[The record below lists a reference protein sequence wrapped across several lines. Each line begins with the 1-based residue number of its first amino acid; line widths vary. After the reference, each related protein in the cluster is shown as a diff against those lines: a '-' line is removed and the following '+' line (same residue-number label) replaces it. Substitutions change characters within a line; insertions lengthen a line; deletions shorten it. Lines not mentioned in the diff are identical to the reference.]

1 MKYVT
6 IISEFQKDLNKGLAM
21 LFKEYGQ
28 TLFGY
33 SVHTWNLNEDE
44 AYEALYKTLQSVG
57 KVITRYEFE
66 SDAHFKNWIF
76 KIHKNN
82 ILQFLRSKKGKEEV
96 EHFSYNDWVNEVNDF
111 GEDAFDVS
119 EFKEIIEKIDED
131 SYQTPDSPLMVAM
144 KKALLKVSEQER
156 ELLMLRMNEYSYDEI
171 SQMLGIENKQLKV
184 KFNRAK
190 AKIEKLTLEILKET
204 NHDSKK

>member
-1 MKYVT
+1 VKYAA

-33 SVHTWNLNEDE
+33 SVHTWKLNEDE

-82 ILQFLRSKKGKEEV
+82 ILQFLRSKKGKEEIY
-96 EHFSYNDWVNEVNDF
+96 HFSYSDWENEVNDL
-111 GEDAFDVS
+111 GEDAFGIS
-119 EFKEIIEKIDED
+119 EFKEVIEKVDEA
-131 SYQTPDSPLMVAM
+131 SCETPDSPLMTAM

-204 NHDSKK
+204 SHDSKK